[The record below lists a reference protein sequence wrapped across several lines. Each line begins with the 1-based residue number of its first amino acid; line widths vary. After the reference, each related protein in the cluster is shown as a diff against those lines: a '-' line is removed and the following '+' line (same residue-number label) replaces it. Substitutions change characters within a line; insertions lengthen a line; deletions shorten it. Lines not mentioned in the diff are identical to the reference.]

1 MTYCTTMET
10 DQRRGDFGRYFSDTC
25 IFGSFF
31 FAWMYFSIPPPR
43 LWVSIRDGKVS
54 VFFSCTPSVDKNDVS

>member
-1 MTYCTTMET
+1 MGILDGIFPTHVFLEVFFLL
-10 DQRRGDFGRYFSDTC
+10 GC
-25 IFGSFF
+25 ILV
-31 FAWMYFSIPPPR
+31 YPPPR